1 MSESQFCFGFLIGG
15 MIVAAFGYTLQQIY
29 LNRKASGMASQKVM
43 LVKTVHS
50 PEEVTKASRRAR
62 WAFVG
67 WTIVFIFLS
76 LGAVVLL
83 LNLI

>member
-15 MIVAAFGYTLQQIY
+15 LIVAAFGYTLQQIF
-29 LNRKASGMASQKVM
+29 LNRAKAGQASKKVM

-62 WAFVG
+62 WAFLG
-67 WTIVFIFLS
+67 WTIIFIVLGV
-76 LGAVVLL
+76 GAVVLL

>member
-1 MSESQFCFGFLIGG
+1 MSDSQFCFGFLIGG
-15 MIVAAFGYTLQQIY
+15 LIVLTFGYTLQQI
-29 LNRKASGMASQKVM
+29 LLSRVKAGQASKKQM
-43 LVKTVHS
+43 LVETVFS

-67 WTIVFIFLS
+67 WTIVFIVLS
-76 LGAVVLL
+76 VGAVVIL